1 MASGDFTYS
10 RLQKDKI
17 SLAPQS
23 DAKVSLGSDPTKI
36 SSVKD
41 NGDGTYR
48 VTDSQGRVATMTQD
62 QYNHLNATSSS
73 EIQSGILSTPADTKG
88 ADSAVATEKQ
98 VYDKETGQEV
108 LKGTR
113 NLEDINRA
121 YSATSAGLA
130 YQQTNAQAQISQ
142 ARRDYAQFTSNETMG
157 LAHNL
162 ALNNAQFASKLA
174 QATNGYGMRGLLG
187 SGAMTQATADDT
199 YGANESNNYLRLQS
213 QQSMT
218 DASNKMS
225 DAETKF
231 SNDSQYLAGQQASA
245 LSKSQTDFARGSTDL
260 ATYQTGRNN

>member
-1 MASGDFTYS
+1 
-10 RLQKDKI
+10 
-17 SLAPQS
+17 
-23 DAKVSLGSDPTKI
+23 
-36 SSVKD
+36 
-41 NGDGTYR
+41 
-48 VTDSQGRVATMTQD
+48 MTQD